1 MHYYAN
7 QQSKTR
13 TNAEIAPVDPE
24 ANRLFE
30 EAKGR
35 YQSALLDAYMAGNY
49 AEFAKVKERVA
60 EQCREESNKVAPR
73 YKPLKILPVLLLDYL
88 EEELYQ

>member
-1 MHYYAN
+1 MHYYAQ

-30 EAKGR
+30 EAKSL
-35 YQSALLDAYMAGNY
+35 YQRTLLDVYMTGSY
-49 AEFAKVKERVA
+49 AEFSKVKERVA

-73 YKPLKILPVLLLDYL
+73 YKPLKLLPALLLDYL

>member
-1 MHYYAN
+1 MHYYAQ

-13 TNAEIAPVDPE
+13 TNAAIAPVDPK

-49 AEFAKVKERVA
+49 AEFAEVKKRLNH
-60 EQCREESNKVAPR
+60 QCQQEADKVAQR